1 MRIAPTTVSGFRP
14 VVALV
19 FAGVAVFV
27 LSSCGSPS
35 PSPTASDGTT
45 WQLTAQPQ
53 TVSEYGQDLVDCLRS
68 KGWEAKLTP
77 DEGPGSWYTDVPPA
91 QHDQYLADA
100 QTCQDALPKLQD
112 PSKSE
117 TLMRKMYDMTAV
129 QNTCLLDKG
138 YSVAEAPSYAAW
150 SDVFRSEGAAR
161 WDPLGDVSQRD
172 RAEAERACPSPDYPL
187 H

>member
-1 MRIAPTTVSGFRP
+1 M
-14 VVALV
+14 
-19 FAGVAVFV
+19 
-27 LSSCGSPS
+27 
-35 PSPTASDGTT
+35 
-45 WQLTAQPQ
+45 
-53 TVSEYGQDLVDCLRS
+53 SEYGQALVDCLQS
-68 KGWEAKLTP
+68 KGWDAKLTP

-100 QTCQDALPKLQD
+100 QYCQGALPKLED
-112 PSKSE
+112 PSQSE

-138 YSVAEAPSYAAW
+138 YSVAEPPSYAAW

-172 RAEAERACPSPDYPL
+172 RAKAELACPSPDYPL